1 MVFIFEDFFKTKKN
15 VNKYNKF
22 TNLNFLRDS
31 HASCKPSSEN
41 TNESENTKQQQF
53 IPQRPISI
61 AVKINASDEETTDD
75 TVAHTKRFPSDYEDA
90 ASLDYDYNLLPPN
103 SIESSTYTSISTC
116 SSAYLDSCSSSNI
129 ASSRE
134 SIETPNS
141 LHSLVYQEQAASVD
155 ETSANKNGLLNYA
168 QAEFVS
174 QLCAEID
181 SRHQDLN
188 KNFTS
193 LVSNTGDL
201 KLNAKFWMYLLNEFN
216 LISIINNDEVG
227 GVQARNEFAK
237 NFNKFLLCL
246 NKLEKHLAV
255 YLLNNNF
262 DLSSDAQ
269 LDAKTPDY
277 LFDSEFF
284 LSLGFLIFEQ
294 ADYLTHRLDRATIE
308 SEHGNETV
316 FELDL
321 AGHFDYSV
329 CLFEL
334 NLNNILV
341 NYVLKYLPGIVEFQ
355 KGVELGNGSTSLG
368 SGQSVLE
375 FFKSLFRAELSVSD
389 RRAKE
394 CKVCAEHVDVNSFVS
409 RPCFYSTVESQLAA
423 NPLTQSYSY
432 YLSNLSKLSYYS
444 YDPFSEAEKEAA
456 DYGREV
462 NHTST
467 ACLSLSYYSMGRAE
481 LKKSLL
487 ESSFQFLYESKQ
499 FNAEFNHLFR
509 SESSYDEWRFTA
521 DSLKTKQLDS
531 FDTRS
536 NYCSNYTRE
545 KEAARKAQTQSQEPS
560 KWNFEK
566 QTRAENGEEEKEKKK
581 KKAEAS
587 LLDDIIN
594 RISNLN
600 TPALFDS
607 YFKLIRDGDYVNEL
621 KTSETVCQD
630 SSCSCSLS
638 KKQQADTI
646 SRNWTVA
653 PKLYSTNNVSN
664 CGGLCISPTM
674 TTTTTTSVPS
684 APASIGMFNAGS
696 SLKQN
701 LYAFDEASL
710 AKNGYDFMENSS
722 QSVWPKP
729 DPRPIGTKPASMLST
744 SSMTGRYRN
753 NKYALN
759 QKCMSNSGGAKQS
772 SPHKPAV
779 NLVDDYKNIW
789 LAQNE
794 GVDEELGSFGIV
806 SPYISFHYRNNNDMD
821 EFFKSSENLKAKNY
835 ENTNSM
841 IKLGAHSSSAGA
853 NLNESE
859 VYKRSS
865 RYSLNNMNKSSQ
877 IEAKSGKYSVAPI
890 SMINANKKKTV
901 NNVISSSYSNELN
914 LNAKSNFNPLMA
926 SSNMMSSSLTA
937 SSSYNCSVFKPDTT
951 PPPQN
956 FNPYHK
962 RGSFDAHERRDEF
975 TSYNNCINNGLSNQ
989 RMSSLYNSTNLPSP
1003 PKPISFPNKNS
1014 KAYTGSKSNFQ
1025 ASSLNSNQKYT
1036 RQNSNS
1042 FSDAKET
1049 PFEMNY
1055 AAKNQP
1061 SSSAKGYSKN
1071 YGQFDMNDENYEDSF
1086 KSRHTVAK
1094 PTVYKQGKNYDSYD
1108 SSKKG
1113 YGDVNSY
1120 NARGNSKRNEKRF

>member
-22 TNLNFLRDS
+22 TNLNYLRDTN
-31 HASCKPSSEN
+31 ASCKPSSEN
-41 TNESENTKQQQF
+41 NNNNNESENTKHQQF

-61 AVKINASDEETTDD
+61 AVKINTSDEETTDE
-75 TVAHTKRFPSDYEDA
+75 TITHTNKCFPNDYEDA
-90 ASLDYDYNLLPPN
+90 ASLDDYNLLPPN

-141 LHSLVYQEQAASVD
+141 LHSLVYEEQVSVD

-188 KNFTS
+188 KNFTN

-201 KLNAKFWMYLLNEFN
+201 KLNAKFWSYLLNEFN
-216 LISIINNDEVG
+216 LISIINNDEVS
-227 GVQARNEFAK
+227 VQTKNEFVK

-262 DLSSDAQ
+262 DLSSDVQ
-269 LDAKTPDY
+269 TDAKTPDY

-294 ADYLTHRLDRATIE
+294 ADYLTNRLDRTTIE
-308 SEHGNETV
+308 SEYGNETV

-321 AGHFDYSV
+321 AGNFDYSV

-341 NYVLKYLPGIVEFQ
+341 NYVLKYLPSIVEFQ
-355 KGVELGNGSTSLG
+355 KGVELGDGSTTSLG

-375 FFKSLFRAELSVSD
+375 FFKSLFRAELNALN
-389 RRAKE
+389 RAKE
-394 CKVCAEHVDVNSFVS
+394 CKVCDEHVDVNSFVS
-409 RPCFYSTVESQLAA
+409 KPCFYSSVESKLAA
-423 NPLTQSYSY
+423 NPITQSYSY
-432 YLSNLSKLSYYS
+432 YLTNLNKLSYYS

-531 FDTRS
+531 FDIRS
-536 NYCSNYTRE
+536 NYYSNNSKRE
-545 KEAARKAQTQSQEPS
+545 REAAQKAQTQSQKPS

-566 QTRAENGEEEKEKKK
+566 QTEAENSEKMK
-581 KKAEAS
+581 KKAEASS

-607 YFKLIRDGDYVNEL
+607 YFKLIRDGDFINEL
-621 KTSETVCQD
+621 KTTETFCQD
-630 SSCSCSLS
+630 SSCNCNLN
-638 KKQQADTI
+638 KKQADAQTTI

-653 PKLYSTNNVSN
+653 PKLYSTNNLSN
-664 CGGLCISPTM
+664 CSGLCISPT
-674 TTTTTTSVPS
+674 TSVPS
-684 APASIGMFNAGS
+684 TPASIGIFNAGS

-701 LYAFDEASL
+701 LYAFDETNL

-722 QSVWPKP
+722 QSMWPKP

-744 SSMTGRYRN
+744 SNMTGRYR

-759 QKCMSNSGGAKQS
+759 QKCMSNSGGAKQL

-779 NLVDDYKNIW
+779 NLLDEYKNIW
-789 LAQNE
+789 FAQNE
-794 GVDEELGSFGIV
+794 GVDEELGSFGI
-806 SPYISFHYRNNNDMD
+806 SPYISFHYRANNDMD

-841 IKLGAHSSSAGA
+841 IKLGSHSSSAGT
-853 NLNESE
+853 NLNETE
-859 VYKRSS
+859 IYKRSN
-865 RYSLNNMNKSSQ
+865 RYSLNNVNKASQ
-877 IEAKSGKYSVAPI
+877 NEAKSGKYSVAPI

-914 LNAKSNFNPLMA
+914 LNPKSNFNPLM
-926 SSNMMSSSLTA
+926 SSNMLSSSLTT
-937 SSSYNCSVFKPDTT
+937 SSSYITPNNCSVFKPDTT
-951 PPPQN
+951 PPSQN
-956 FNPYHK
+956 FNPYYK
-962 RGSFDAHERRDEF
+962 RGSFDAHERKDEF
-975 TSYNNCINNGLSNQ
+975 NSYNNNNNVLSNQ
-989 RMSSLYNSTNLPSP
+989 RMSSLYNSTNLPSPP

-1055 AAKNQP
+1055 ATKNQP

-1094 PTVYKQGKNYDSYD
+1094 PTVYKQSKNYDSYD
-1108 SSKKG
+1108 SSKKS